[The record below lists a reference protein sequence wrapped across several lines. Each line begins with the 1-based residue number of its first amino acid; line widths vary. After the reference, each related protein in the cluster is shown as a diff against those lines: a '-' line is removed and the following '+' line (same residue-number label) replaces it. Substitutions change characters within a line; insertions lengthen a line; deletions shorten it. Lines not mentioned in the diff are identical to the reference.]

1 MYLFKNG
8 RSPSE
13 RCKSCQAKEM
23 RVCRV
28 LLTSAVFVNGFG
40 FKPLRKRKSV
50 PCSEAV
56 FGNQQDSVT
65 HGNPPAKPRGE
76 QKTTACCFGAAA
88 GCSVIGG
95 FCVLKWICCRNKAR
109 MGKEGERNKQA
120 LDVQNQL
127 LTNNSAAKVLI
138 KSSCLN
144 TAKVNKKN
152 SSSCFP
158 SFQYNVLWLHI
169 PADIAPEIQ
178 LCTALGLC
186 KC

>member
-1 MYLFKNG
+1 MYLFRNG

-13 RCKSCQAKEM
+13 RCKSCQAKEIAGLPSFANKCSFCKWLW
-23 RVCRV
+23 VQI
-28 LLTSAVFVNGFG
+28 TEE
-40 FKPLRKRKSV
+40 KEI
-50 PCSEAV
+50 CSEAV

-76 QKTTACCFGAAA
+76 QKTTACCFGAAV